1 MDIKDFIGGSFINQP
16 TGYKSFLPET
26 INHTF
31 TWDEPSINVLLEKAT
46 LHLGALNSF
55 SQFVPDIDLFI
66 RMHVIKEATISSRIE
81 GTQTKIEEVLVKKNE
96 INPEKRVDWQE
107 VSNYIKALNHAIQRM
122 EKLPLSSRLLKESH
136 KILLDNVRG
145 EHKLPG
151 EFRSSQNWI
160 GGASINDAVF
170 VPPPSD
176 EVNSLM
182 GDLENFIHNE
192 EIAVPHLIKIAIAH
206 YQFETI
212 HPFLDGNGRIG
223 RLMITLYLISNKIIE
238 KPILYLSD
246 FFEKHKGLYYDNLTT
261 VRTKNDLTQ
270 WIKFFLEAINQTS
283 DIAAQSLKQIM
294 QLRHD
299 CQGNR
304 IIKLGKKVPNAK
316 KLLDHL
322 FTQPILNAQ
331 NISELLNISQVSAYK
346 IIDDFV
352 KAGILKETT
361 GFKRNRYFVFKEYLD
376 IFYQ

>member
-1 MDIKDFIGGSFINQP
+1 MDIKDFIAGSFVSQP

-26 INHTF
+26 INHGF
-31 TWDEPSINVLLEKAT
+31 TWDESSINILLEKAT
-46 LHLGALNSF
+46 LQLGALNSF

-66 RMHVIKEATISSRIE
+66 RMHVVKEATTSSRIE
-81 GTQTKIEEVLVKKNE
+81 GTQTKIEEAIIKKNE
-96 INPEKRVDWQE
+96 INPEKRNDWQE
-107 VSNYIKALNHAIQRM
+107 VNNYIKAMNHAIERM

-170 VPPPSD
+170 VPPPFH

-182 GDLENFIHNE
+182 GDLENFIHSE

-223 RLMITLYLISNKIIE
+223 RLMITLYLINNKIIE
-238 KPILYLSD
+238 KPVLYLSD
-246 FFEKHKGLYYDNLTT
+246 FFEKHKSLYYDNLTT

-283 DIAAQSLKQIM
+283 EIAAKSLKQIM
-294 QLRHD
+294 HLRHD

-304 IIKLGKKVPNAK
+304 IIKLGKKAPNAK
-316 KLLDHL
+316 ILLDHL
-322 FTQPILNAQ
+322 FTQPVLKAQ
-331 NISELLNISQVSAYK
+331 DIAELLNISQVSAYK
-346 IIDDFV
+346 IISDFV
-352 KAGILKETT
+352 NAGILKETT
-361 GFKRNRYFVFKEYLD
+361 GFKRNRYFVFREYLD

>member
-1 MDIKDFIGGSFINQP
+1 MDIKDFTAGSFVRQS
-16 TGYKSFLPET
+16 TGYKSFLPDT
-26 INHTF
+26 INHGF
-31 TWDEPSINVLLEKAT
+31 TWDEPSINILLEKAT
-46 LHLGALNSF
+46 LQLGALNSF
-55 SQFVPDIDLFI
+55 SQFVPDISLFI
-66 RMHVIKEATISSRIE
+66 RMHVIKEATTSSRIE
-81 GTQTKIEEVLVKKNE
+81 GTQTKIEEALVKKNE
-96 INPEKRVDWQE
+96 INPEKRNDWQE
-107 VSNYIKALNHAIQRM
+107 VNNYIKAMNHAIERM

-170 VPPPSD
+170 VPPPFH
-176 EVNSLM
+176 EVDTLM
-182 GDLENFIHNE
+182 GDLENFINSE
-192 EIAVPHLIKIAIAH
+192 EVAVPHLIKIAIAH

-261 VRTKNDLTQ
+261 VRTRNDLTQ

-283 DIAAQSLKQIM
+283 EIAAKSLKQIM

-304 IIKLGKKVPNAK
+304 IIKFGKKVPNAK
-316 KLLDHL
+316 NLLDHL
-322 FTQPILNAQ
+322 FTQPVLNAQ
-331 NISELLNISQVSAYK
+331 DVAEFLDISQVSAYK
-346 IIDDFV
+346 IIEDFIN
-352 KAGILKETT
+352 AGILKETT

>member
-1 MDIKDFIGGSFINQP
+1 MDIKKFIAGSFINQP
-16 TGYKSFLPET
+16 TGYKSFLPEM
-26 INHTF
+26 INHGF
-31 TWDEPSINVLLEKAT
+31 TWDEPSINILLEKAT
-46 LHLGALNSF
+46 LQLGALNSF
-55 SQFVPDIDLFI
+55 SQFVPDISLFI
-66 RMHVIKEATISSRIE
+66 RMHVIKEATTSSRIE
-81 GTQTKIEEVLVKKNE
+81 GTQTKIEDALVKKNE
-96 INPEKRVDWQE
+96 ITPGKRDDWQE
-107 VSNYIKALNHAIQRM
+107 VSNYIKAMNHAIQRM
-122 EKLPLSSRLLKESH
+122 EKLPLSSRLLRESH
-136 KILLDNVRG
+136 KILMDNVRG

-170 VPPPSD
+170 VPPPSH

-182 GDLENFIHNE
+182 GDLENFIHSE
-192 EIAVPHLIKIAIAH
+192 EVAVPHLIKIAIAH

-246 FFEKHKGLYYDNLTT
+246 FFEKHKSLYYDNLTS
-261 VRTKNDLTQ
+261 VRTRNDLTQ
-270 WIKFFLEAINQTS
+270 WIKFFLEAVNQTS
-283 DIAAQSLKQIM
+283 EIAARSLKQIM

-299 CQGNR
+299 CQGSR
-304 IIKLGKKVPNAK
+304 IIRLGKKVPNAK

-322 FTQPILNAQ
+322 FTQPVLNAQ
-331 NISELLNISQVSAYK
+331 DVAELLDISQVSAYK
-346 IIDDFV
+346 IIGDFIN
-352 KAGILKETT
+352 AGILNETT

>member
-1 MDIKDFIGGSFINQP
+1 MDIKDFKAGSFISQA
-16 TGYKSFLPET
+16 TGYKSFIPDT

-31 TWDEPSINVLLEKAT
+31 TWEDPLINILLEKAT

-55 SQFVPDIDLFI
+55 SQFVPDISLFI
-66 RMHVIKEATISSRIE
+66 RMHVVKEATISSRIE
-81 GTQTKIEEVLVKKNE
+81 GTQTKIEEAIVKKNE
-96 INPEKRVDWQE
+96 LNPEKRNDWQE
-107 VSNYIKALNHAIQRM
+107 VNNYIKAMNHALQRM

-170 VPPPSD
+170 VPPPFH

-182 GDLENFIHNE
+182 GDMEKFIHSE
-192 EIAVPHLIKIAIAH
+192 EVAVPHLIKIAIAH

-223 RLMITLYLISNKIIE
+223 RLMITLYLINNKIIE

-283 DIAAQSLKQIM
+283 EIAAKSLKQIM

-304 IIKLGKKVPNAK
+304 IIGLGKKVPNAK

-322 FTQPILNAQ
+322 FTQPVLNAQ
-331 NISELLNISQVSAYK
+331 DVAELLNISQVSAYK
-346 IIDDFV
+346 IIADFV
-352 KAGILKETT
+352 TAGILKETT

>member
-1 MDIKDFIGGSFINQP
+1 MDIKDFISGSFVSQP
-16 TGYKSFLPET
+16 TGYKSFLPNT
-26 INHTF
+26 INTIF
-31 TWDEPSINVLLEKAT
+31 TWDEPSINILLEKAT
-46 LHLGALNSF
+46 LRLGALNSF

-66 RMHVIKEATISSRIE
+66 KMHVVKEATISSRIE
-81 GTQTKIEEVLVKKNE
+81 GTQTKIEEALVKKNE
-96 INPEKRVDWQE
+96 INPEKRDDWQE
-107 VSNYIKALNHAIQRM
+107 VNNYIKAMNHAIQRM
-122 EKLPLSSRLLKESH
+122 EKLPLSSRMLKESH
-136 KILLDNVRG
+136 KILMDNVRG
-145 EHKLPG
+145 EHKMPG

-170 VPPPSD
+170 VPPPSH
-176 EVNSLM
+176 EVNTLM

-192 EIAVPHLIKIAIAH
+192 EIEVPHLIKIAIAH

-238 KPILYLSD
+238 QPILYLSD
-246 FFEKHKGLYYDNLTT
+246 FFEKHKRLYYDNLTT

-283 DIAAQSLKQIM
+283 DIAAQSLKLIM
-294 QLRHD
+294 LLKHD
-299 CQGNR
+299 CQGSR